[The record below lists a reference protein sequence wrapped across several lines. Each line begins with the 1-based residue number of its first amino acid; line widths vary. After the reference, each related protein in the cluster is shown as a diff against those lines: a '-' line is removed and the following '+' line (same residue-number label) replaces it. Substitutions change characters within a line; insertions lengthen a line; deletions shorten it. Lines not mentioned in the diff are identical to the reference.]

1 MIIYFTTL
9 KQALQSHFHTITI
22 EEFFYHFY
30 FFKITFLLSLFKPLV
45 NVPKMYRL
53 QVIYINQ
60 LREAVSALPAEISI
74 PWNAL
79 LPCLLNLLMSSTAIV
94 FLLLIKTFVTFF
106 LKTVLCSTASFTVTS
121 VVSRMFFKMNKSK
134 WWRTWWRFWR
144 GRLLYLLIQEASC
157 RCARLRAG
165 IFLFRRTPQ
174 AVFPIKE
181 TCAARRTTQISLRHW
196 TQFNRIR
203 YISKK
208 EELNAV
214 LPFFVLYFVD
224 FSYVFFCINDILFV

>member
-1 MIIYFTTL
+1 MKKLNIHFIRDLLRWKISIRWSTVVIHLLAVPCTVVPIAASL
-9 KQALQSHFHTITI
+9 NLSHSDAT
-22 EEFFYHFY
+22 
-30 FFKITFLLSLFKPLV
+30 
-45 NVPKMYRL
+45 
-53 QVIYINQ
+53 
-60 LREAVSALPAEISI
+60 AVSALPAETSI

-121 VVSRMFFKMNKSK
+121 VVSRMFFKMNKFK
-134 WWRTWWRFWR
+134 WWR
-144 GRLLYLLIQEASC
+144 
-157 RCARLRAG
+157 
-165 IFLFRRTPQ
+165 RRTPQ

-203 YISKK
+203 YVSKTEK
-208 EELNAV
+208 LNAV

-224 FSYVFFCINDILFV
+224 FSYVFFCINDILLV

>member
-1 MIIYFTTL
+1 MKKLNIHFIPDLLRWKISIRWSTVVIHLLAVPCTVVPIAASL
-9 KQALQSHFHTITI
+9 NLSHSDAT
-22 EEFFYHFY
+22 
-30 FFKITFLLSLFKPLV
+30 
-45 NVPKMYRL
+45 
-53 QVIYINQ
+53 
-60 LREAVSALPAEISI
+60 AVSALPAETSI

-121 VVSRMFFKMNKSK
+121 VVSRMFFKMNKFK

-144 GRLLYLLIQEASC
+144 GRLLYLLIQETSC

-203 YISKK
+203 YVSKK

-224 FSYVFFCINDILFV
+224 FSYVFFCINDILLV

>member
-1 MIIYFTTL
+1 MKKLNIHFIPDLLRWKISIRWSTVVIHLLAVPCTVVPIAASL
-9 KQALQSHFHTITI
+9 NLSHSDAT
-22 EEFFYHFY
+22 
-30 FFKITFLLSLFKPLV
+30 
-45 NVPKMYRL
+45 
-53 QVIYINQ
+53 
-60 LREAVSALPAEISI
+60 AVSALPAETSI

-134 WWRTWWRFWR
+134 WWR
-144 GRLLYLLIQEASC
+144 
-157 RCARLRAG
+157 
-165 IFLFRRTPQ
+165 RRTPQ

-181 TCAARRTTQISLRHW
+181 TCATRRTTQISLRHW

-203 YISKK
+203 YVSKK

-224 FSYVFFCINDILFV
+224 FSYVFFCINDILLV

>member
-30 FFKITFLLSLFKPLV
+30 FFKITFLLSHFKPLV

-60 LREAVSALPAEISI
+60 LWEAVSALPAETSI

-94 FLLLIKTFVTFF
+94 FLLLIKTFVTFSW
-106 LKTVLCSTASFTVTS
+106 KTELCSTAFFILLP
-121 VVSRMFFKMNKSK
+121 VSSHVCSSK
-134 WWRTWWRFWR
+134 
-144 GRLLYLLIQEASC
+144 
-157 RCARLRAG
+157 
-165 IFLFRRTPQ
+165 
-174 AVFPIKE
+174 
-181 TCAARRTTQISLRHW
+181 
-196 TQFNRIR
+196 
-203 YISKK
+203 
-208 EELNAV
+208 
-214 LPFFVLYFVD
+214 
-224 FSYVFFCINDILFV
+224 

>member
-1 MIIYFTTL
+1 MISKIPQQSIEHIFFFIMLDTAFYRKLCYFYLLWVQICTVY
-9 KQALQSHFHTITI
+9 AFISVI
-22 EEFFYHFY
+22 ELPRIPAFY
-30 FFKITFLLSLFKPLV
+30 P
-45 NVPKMYRL
+45 
-53 QVIYINQ
+53 
-60 LREAVSALPAEISI
+60 
-74 PWNAL
+74 
-79 LPCLLNLLMSSTAIV
+79 
-94 FLLLIKTFVTFF
+94 
-106 LKTVLCSTASFTVTS
+106 
-121 VVSRMFFKMNKSK
+121 K

-181 TCAARRTTQISLRHW
+181 TCTARRTTQISLRHW

-203 YISKK
+203 YVSKK

-224 FSYVFFCINDILFV
+224 FSYVFFCINDILLV

>member
-60 LREAVSALPAEISI
+60 LREAVSALPAETSI

-79 LPCLLNLLMSSTAIV
+79 LPCLLNLLMSSTAIDKN
-94 FLLLIKTFVTFF
+94 LRDFF
-106 LKTVLCSTASFTVTS
+106 LEDRTLLDCLFHCYQCRLTYVLQ
-121 VVSRMFFKMNKSK
+121 N
-134 WWRTWWRFWR
+134 
-144 GRLLYLLIQEASC
+144 E
-157 RCARLRAG
+157 
-165 IFLFRRTPQ
+165 
-174 AVFPIKE
+174 
-181 TCAARRTTQISLRHW
+181 
-196 TQFNRIR
+196 
-203 YISKK
+203 
-208 EELNAV
+208 
-214 LPFFVLYFVD
+214 
-224 FSYVFFCINDILFV
+224 

>member
-60 LREAVSALPAEISI
+60 LREAVSALPAETSI

-144 GRLLYLLIQEASC
+144 GRFLYLLIQESSC
-157 RCARLRAG
+157 RRARLRAG
-165 IFLFRRTPQ
+165 IFQFKRAPQ
-174 AVFPIKE
+174 AVFPIK
-181 TCAARRTTQISLRHW
+181 
-196 TQFNRIR
+196 
-203 YISKK
+203 
-208 EELNAV
+208 
-214 LPFFVLYFVD
+214 
-224 FSYVFFCINDILFV
+224 

>member
-30 FFKITFLLSLFKPLV
+30 FFKITFLLSHFKPLV

-60 LREAVSALPAEISI
+60 LWEAVSALPAETSI

-94 FLLLIKTFVTFF
+94 FLLLKNLRDFF
-106 LKTVLCSTASFTVTS
+106 LEDRTLLDCLFHCYQCRLTYVLQ
-121 VVSRMFFKMNKSK
+121 N
-134 WWRTWWRFWR
+134 
-144 GRLLYLLIQEASC
+144 E
-157 RCARLRAG
+157 
-165 IFLFRRTPQ
+165 
-174 AVFPIKE
+174 
-181 TCAARRTTQISLRHW
+181 
-196 TQFNRIR
+196 
-203 YISKK
+203 
-208 EELNAV
+208 
-214 LPFFVLYFVD
+214 
-224 FSYVFFCINDILFV
+224 